1 MLGAILSF
9 EARVTDPRRRPRTD
23 IRNARRIA
31 AVMRG
36 GFLYDGET
44 LRPLW
49 PAEGEAPHAWFEGM
63 TREQWLPLSDPPNP
77 EEHP

>member
-1 MLGAILSF
+1 
-9 EARVTDPRRRPRTD
+9 
-23 IRNARRIA
+23 
-31 AVMRG
+31 MRG

-63 TREQWLPLSDPPNP
+63 TREQWLPLSDPPNR